1 MVSLAETHLKLLF
14 SADTEER
21 ELQGFTLVQLLLVST
36 AIEPCFNLWT
46 PHCNRQFSLSLG
58 KKSPHILSKFNPL
71 DMYTLLIQTL
81 SMAPSVSLLTGF
93 DSTKNNLSWY
103 LWKKREESFKP
114 ILQTWVYESCHYLLC
129 LEILRFDSFVWTM
142 SKCPVKFFTWLK
154 IWLVSC
160 ECNLTLLKNS
170 LTWYQPLLETL
181 LLLPDLLRALQFYRL
196 IFRKSENLR
205 CSRWPRPFVRAGL
218 PS

>member
-36 AIEPCFNLWT
+36 AIEPCCNLWT

-93 DSTKNNLSWY
+93 DSTKNNNCLDICERKEKKVSNRY
-103 LWKKREESFKP
+103 CKHGFMSRAITCFAWKYYGS
-114 ILQTWVYESCHYLLC
+114 TVLC
-129 LEILRFDSFVWTM
+129 EQCQSVQSNFS
-142 SKCPVKFFTWLK
+142 P
-154 IWLVSC
+154 
-160 ECNLTLLKNS
+160 
-170 LTWYQPLLETL
+170 
-181 LLLPDLLRALQFYRL
+181 
-196 IFRKSENLR
+196 
-205 CSRWPRPFVRAGL
+205 G
-218 PS
+218 

>member
-114 ILQTWVYESCHYLLC
+114 ILQTWVYESAITCFAWKYYGSTVLCEQCQSVQSNFSPGWKFDWYL
-129 LEILRFDSFVWTM
+129 VN
-142 SKCPVKFFTWLK
+142 V
-154 IWLVSC
+154 
-160 ECNLTLLKNS
+160 TLLYSKIHWPDINHCWKPYYSS
-170 LTWYQPLLETL
+170 L
-181 LLLPDLLRALQFYRL
+181 
-196 IFRKSENLR
+196 I
-205 CSRWPRPFVRAGL
+205 C
-218 PS
+218 